1 MVDRVESVMN
11 GPAAAAILAAG
22 IGIAAT
28 GIMTT
33 GAEVSPGWA
42 RLLNWWNP
50 VGPLSGKTGVG
61 ILAWLASWL
70 VLGLLWRDREVKFG
84 RVLVISAALLAVGLL
99 LTFPPV
105 FALVAGG

>member
-1 MVDRVESVMN
+1 MADRAESLKN

-22 IGIAAT
+22 IGIAVT
-28 GIMTT
+28 GIMSA
-33 GAEVSPGWA
+33 GAEASPGWG

-61 ILAWLASWL
+61 ITAWLVSWL

-84 RVLVISAALLAVGLL
+84 RVLVISAVFLAVGLL

-105 FALVAGG
+105 FELIAGG